1 MASHGTKGLVVLQN
15 IVVKM
20 DTTTTAN
27 SNNGSI
33 DEEDQEEPE
42 VDVEAKVIM
51 DTKVNQ
57 PENWPFNS
65 SYSSLCTFICSRMKA
80 FFNQKRTY
88 GGLSIYLKVEKVK

>member
-33 DEEDQEEPE
+33 DEDQEEPE

-65 SYSSLCTFICSRMKA
+65 SYSSLCTFYLFSDGRL
-80 FFNQKRTY
+80 FFNQKRSA
-88 GGLSIYLKVEKVK
+88 GFLSI

>member
-27 SNNGSI
+27 SK
-33 DEEDQEEPE
+33 EEPE

-65 SYSSLCTFICSRMKA
+65 SYSSLVCTF
-80 FFNQKRTY
+80 
-88 GGLSIYLKVEKVK
+88 YLFSDESLF